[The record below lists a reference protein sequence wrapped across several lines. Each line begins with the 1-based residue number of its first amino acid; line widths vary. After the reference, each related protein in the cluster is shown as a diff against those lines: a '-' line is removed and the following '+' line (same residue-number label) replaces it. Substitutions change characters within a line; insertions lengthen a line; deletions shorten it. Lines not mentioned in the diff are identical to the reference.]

1 MLHGLS
7 GMATNKKKSLNQTFI
22 TSRMIGRQESA
33 WGVPNVSGAR
43 KSSSIATFG
52 ERT

>member
-1 MLHGLS
+1 MGFPVWQLKLYLAESILHKALKIK
-7 GMATNKKKSLNQTFI
+7 A
-22 TSRMIGRQESA
+22 RESA
-33 WGVPNVSGAR
+33 WGDPNVRGAR

>member
-1 MLHGLS
+1 MGFLIGQLKEQIAGSIFHRL
-7 GMATNKKKSLNQTFI
+7 
-22 TSRMIGRQESA
+22 TSWVKRRESA

>member
-1 MLHGLS
+1 MGFPVLQLKGYLAES
-7 GMATNKKKSLNQTFI
+7 KFLQALKIKA
-22 TSRMIGRQESA
+22 RESA
-33 WGVPNVSGAR
+33 WGDPNVPGAR

>member
-1 MLHGLS
+1 MKNLAVS
-7 GMATNKKKSLNQTFI
+7 FFSTSLLI
-22 TSRMIGRQESA
+22 EARESA
-33 WGVPNVSGAR
+33 WGGPNVLGAR